1 MHHSPTVSENTELLQ
16 LLPCPK
22 GECGKA
28 EQIVSGGPSYCG
40 RAGDSKGLMTGTVIW
55 RAPGLASLNHAQY
68 ILTSCQNFWSNVMP
82 GPV

>member
-55 RAPGLASLNHAQY
+55 RAPGLASLNGTQY
-68 ILTSCQNFWSNVMP
+68 KLT
-82 GPV
+82 